1 MATERESQIFQHSHD
16 QAAAVHQ
23 ALRENPGM
31 LSRLKFDGIQRGI
44 GNTYYQL
51 RSCPGCGSTVN
62 AEVSAEQAIVMLAE
76 VATAVARTLSQFEA
90 FPAPTA
96 SAP

>member
-1 MATERESQIFQHSHD
+1 MATDLDCQLFQHSHE

-31 LSRLKFDGIQRGI
+31 LARLKFDGIQRGV
-44 GNTYYQL
+44 GNTYHQG

-62 AEVSAEQAIVMLAE
+62 AEVSPEQAIAILAE
-76 VATAVARTLSQFEA
+76 VATAVSRTLSQFEA